1 MKIHGKPGIWSL
13 KSTCEKYSS
22 QKKYICILKLI
33 ICAKEI
39 DLIENLLTQN
49 LVDPKILKGIIM
61 QTPAEKYLIEIIKKT
76 LNQNYE
82 FFSDKAKLI
91 NIGGGRSTV
100 IEDNLINGVFQFIS
114 DRVDVED
121 IKFNNSFVGNF
132 FRCSVEFMPHVKS
145 GEYDVAFANYV
156 LEHVRDINMAA
167 SEILRILKPGGIFV
181 TSIPNPQAPEFV
193 VSRLTPLWFH
203 KIIRKRESWETYYS
217 YESIKQLSKIFNKA
231 GFEMVDV
238 LYWSFSYGYLNRFPV
253 INRISCVYDK
263 LMDFL
268 KLKHFMNNVCI
279 VLKKPLK

>member
-91 NIGGGRSTV
+91 NIGGGRST
-100 IEDNLINGVFQFIS
+100 IS
-114 DRVDVED
+114 A
-121 IKFNNSFVGNF
+121 NF
-132 FRCSVEFMPHVKS
+132 F
-145 GEYDVAFANYV
+145 Y
-156 LEHVRDINMAA
+156 
-167 SEILRILKPGGIFV
+167 
-181 TSIPNPQAPEFV
+181 
-193 VSRLTPLWFH
+193 
-203 KIIRKRESWETYYS
+203 
-217 YESIKQLSKIFNKA
+217 
-231 GFEMVDV
+231 
-238 LYWSFSYGYLNRFPV
+238 
-253 INRISCVYDK
+253 
-263 LMDFL
+263 
-268 KLKHFMNNVCI
+268 
-279 VLKKPLK
+279 